1 MLIALKE
8 MTAENRRILE
18 QMFQYYLYD
27 MSEFTGWS
35 LSEDGS
41 FSYPTDL
48 LTPYWQEQ
56 DHYPYFI
63 TCNDEVA
70 GFCLLRRLSGDR
82 IIWDMGQFFVLR
94 KFRRHKLGE
103 MAFEKAISLHT
114 GQWQVRVLI
123 ANKPASILEKKCRR
137 CVQGEFRGNR
147 RKLSWGEDDVFHLS
161 QRTLIS

>member
-63 TCNDEVA
+63 ICNDEVA
-70 GFCLLRRLSGDR
+70 GFCLLRRLSADR

-103 MAFEKAISLHT
+103 MAFEKAITLHT

-123 ANKPASILEKKCRR
+123 ANKPAYQFWKRSVTVVSKGNFAETVGSYLGAKMTYFT
-137 CVQGEFRGNR
+137 FR
-147 RKLSWGEDDVFHLS
+147 SEP
-161 QRTLIS
+161 